1 MQREHLK
8 SLMLFYIECVSAKG
22 PFLADGGEA
31 DTLDSNE
38 WHVSTS
44 KNFAA
49 SLVEVKSFSDDQ
61 GSVVSEILA
70 SMDDVQMKDVVKN
83 FSTLFYNALN
93 GINRIVDERDPNNR
107 GANLKDFKLPPVV
120 PQDLVLIRTSE
131 FSAIARS
138 QKERLLA
145 RWTLEEIDLIEQEH
159 GEMLIAVRCE
169 PALKPTLDP
178 FNGEITFD

>member
-1 MQREHLK
+1 MQREHVK

-70 SMDDVQMKDVVKN
+70 FMDDVQMKDVVKN
-83 FSTLFYNALN
+83 FSTMFCNALN
-93 GINRIVDERDPNNR
+93 GINRIMDERDPNNR
-107 GANLKDFKLPPVV
+107 GANLKDFKISLVV
-120 PQDLVLIRTSE
+120 PQHLVLICTSE

-145 RWTLEEIDLIEQEH
+145 R
-159 GEMLIAVRCE
+159 
-169 PALKPTLDP
+169 
-178 FNGEITFD
+178 